1 MFLQSV
7 FALSLA
13 LPSLSTAARLFA
25 THYDGNV
32 YSLNLEGEGDKFSLT
47 KTHNLTTCGGAGST
61 SALTVDPDRGLL
73 WCVGEGTPGALTA
86 LQVEKDG
93 KFNEAATVETPPGG
107 VDSVMYGKDKQ
118 FLAIAH

>member
-1 MFLQSV
+1 M
-7 FALSLA
+7 
-13 LPSLSTAARLFA
+13 
-25 THYDGNV
+25 
-32 YSLNLEGEGDKFSLT
+32 
-47 KTHNLTTCGGAGST
+47 TTCGGAGST
-61 SALTVDPDRGLL
+61 SALTVDSARGLL

-93 KFNEAATVETPPGG
+93 TFIKSATVKTPPGG